1 MCDSLEVRCVCRE
14 TRRQLV
20 SWFSWN
26 RRANQ
31 MDHGRW
37 MRRVRRVLKVD
48 MERATSRLRVAR
60 SLRCACTR
68 GRRGQAVGPAVRGP
82 RRCCREIIRPR
93 TTWTSGPRLVPVCRL
108 IALSFSLTSTDKY
121 SRTALPFRTGT
132 VRLRTRPQSRC
143 RTPPR
148 RGLAMGPVSPHRHT
162 PRCR

>member
-48 MERATSRLRVAR
+48 MERATSRLRVRSVAR
-60 SLRCACTR
+60 ARVEDEDRLWGLLCAVLD
-68 GRRGQAVGPAVRGP
+68 GAA
-82 RRCCREIIRPR
+82 EINN
-93 TTWTSGPRLVPVCRL
+93 TNAHNVWTSGPRLVPVCRL